1 MNGGIRIHNIISRR
15 LGRCLVILSFFFTFA
30 VPGAFPQLG
39 EISSGSGSARQLR
52 FEVSDFK
59 DPQAK
64 RWIHLSCEFD
74 YTYRESMENV
84 ITALWDF
91 KDSPKTF
98 SRVEAVRVRSDT
110 GTVAVTEQR
119 TGIRILGF
127 AFISNLVL
135 RNVLVRRGPGAAT
148 FNYESIETDGSCL
161 STTGAWEM
169 EDRSDSSGPATYV
182 RFTLDSYVEPR
193 FPGQATIMRGF
204 GAADIKKIIRELGQS
219 ILRS

>member
-1 MNGGIRIHNIISRR
+1 
-15 LGRCLVILSFFFTFA
+15 
-30 VPGAFPQLG
+30 LG
-39 EISSGSGSARQLR
+39 EIASGSGSARQLR

-84 ITALWDF
+84 ITALWNF

-110 GTVAVTEQR
+110 GTMAVTEQR

-135 RNVLVRRGPGAAT
+135 RNALVRRGPGAAT
-148 FNYESIETDGSCL
+148 FSYESIETDGSCL

-169 EDRSDSSGPATYV
+169 EDRTDSSGPATYI

-204 GAADIKKIIRELGQS
+204 GAADIRKVIRELGQS